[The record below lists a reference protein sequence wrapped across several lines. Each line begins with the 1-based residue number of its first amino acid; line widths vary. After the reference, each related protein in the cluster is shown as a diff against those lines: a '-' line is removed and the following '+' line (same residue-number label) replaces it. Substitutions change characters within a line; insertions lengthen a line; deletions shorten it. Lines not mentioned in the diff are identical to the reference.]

1 MTSLIPFHS
10 RIEIPITSQTRKKNS
25 PRKRK
30 KKRKRKELH
39 ITTLS
44 QSLLTTASRTRYHVS
59 AKSRVSPSRE
69 KKKSGNVGGKKG
81 KKEKKGKK
89 KEGEK
94 KCQSGAH
101 RVCVCVHTPGRKLAV
116 PVFTILNSGESVAGR
131 LCVSAARDDAFSLQ
145 RKPRCTRCRVTFNW
159 VICPGT
165 PSIRAVIGLI

>member
-59 AKSRVSPSRE
+59 AKSRVSPSRV
-69 KKKSGNVGGKKG
+69 KKKSGNVGG
-81 KKEKKGKK
+81 EKKKKRKERK
-89 KEGEK
+89 KEGGGK
-94 KCQSGAH
+94 KNIRVAH
-101 RVCVCVHTPGRKLAV
+101 TECVCVSTPREGNW
-116 PVFTILNSGESVAGR
+116 PYP
-131 LCVSAARDDAFSLQ
+131 FS
-145 RKPRCTRCRVTFNW
+145 RF
-159 VICPGT
+159 
-165 PSIRAVIGLI
+165 